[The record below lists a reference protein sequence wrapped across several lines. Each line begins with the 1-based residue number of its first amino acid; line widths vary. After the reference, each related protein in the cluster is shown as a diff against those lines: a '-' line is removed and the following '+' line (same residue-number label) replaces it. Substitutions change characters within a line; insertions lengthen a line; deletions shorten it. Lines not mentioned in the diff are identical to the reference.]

1 MGKIVVTL
9 RRNGAGE
16 VAERLIEAWDANGTP
31 RSLGELAGGV
41 GGVTGNL
48 IQAAGVYIEVHY
60 SARRALFCAP
70 EDRKYLA
77 ADVAQVEIIGGFVP
91 LIGTAAEQAAI
102 LAERVRLARAWA
114 DRPEAELVTET
125 GEAEV

>member
-31 RSLGELAGGV
+31 RSLGELA